1 MGLATKGKPV
11 RALGVDHTTP
21 SYVNSSKAFQMES
34 KSQMEK
40 AQELGLAAMAKL
52 QELGLPPTPEN
63 YTIWYNDLASSHPDL
78 SKMLRLIEAQGRAFE
93 HEICAQIYQKFFS
106 SDQQTRLIDETCTRM
121 EKAMTQILAQMSSAS
136 GETCEYGQ
144 VLEGLQSQLK
154 APEGVGEVKKLV
166 EEVLGETRKMQERTK
181 ELETALN
188 ESTKEI
194 SAISDH
200 LVVAKQQALTDGLT
214 NIANRRCFD
223 EELARLTQE
232 AASEDTSLCLLIGDI
247 DHFKAFNDTHGHRV
261 GDKVLKQVAI
271 TLTQC
276 IKGRD
281 LAARYGG
288 EEFAV
293 ILPMTDL
300 AGAEKVAEQIRT
312 TISKKKIRL
321 KSSGQDL
328 GSITMSIGATIYVA
342 GESISALV
350 ERADQG
356 LYEAKRKGRNQ
367 VIVRTPEIT
376 SSAA

>member
-1 MGLATKGKPV
+1 
-11 RALGVDHTTP
+11 
-21 SYVNSSKAFQMES
+21 MEL
-34 KSQMEK
+34 KSQIGK
-40 AQELGLAAMAKL
+40 AQEIGSAALAKL
-52 QELGLPPTPEN
+52 QELELPPTPEN
-63 YTIWYNDLASSHPDL
+63 FTIWYNDFASSHPDL
-78 SKMLRLIEAQGRAFE
+78 SKMLRLIEAQGRSFE
-93 HEICAQIYQKFFS
+93 DEICAQIYQKFFG

-121 EKAMTQILAQMSSAS
+121 EKAMTQILVQMSTTS
-136 GETCEYGQ
+136 GETSDYGQ
-144 VLEGLQSQLK
+144 VLEGLQSQLT
-154 APEGVGEVKKLV
+154 APDGVGEVKMLV

-188 ESTKEI
+188 DSTKEI

-200 LVVAKQQALTDGLT
+200 LVAAKQQALTDGLT

-223 EELARLTQE
+223 EELSRLTAE
-232 AASEDTSLCLLIGDI
+232 AASENTPLCLLIGDI

-261 GDKVLKQVAI
+261 GDKVLKQVAL
-271 TLTQC
+271 TMTQC

-328 GSITMSIGATIYVA
+328 GSITMSIGASIYVA
-342 GESISALV
+342 GENTSALI

-356 LYEAKRKGRNQ
+356 LYEAKHKGRNQ
-367 VIVRTPEIT
+367 VIVRTPEVI